1 MSLISLIGG
10 IACKTYD
17 DLYDNPLLQQYRNET
32 VMEFLKGLHYISFT
46 ATSLEDPLFGII
58 FYIGNFIQSYTSSTG
73 FIENYE
79 SSLLY
84 SFGFLLLILNYT
96 KITDISLNDKI
107 LILLFVL
114 TLMVEPIVIY
124 YVSNDM
130 EYSFTKLYF
139 RLIFGIIQ
147 CILVYIYSVS
157 TTCKNLSIYGIGYF
171 IVSVMVQVYSLFI
184 HKNEEL
190 VK

>member
-10 IACKTYD
+10 IAVKTYD

-58 FYIGNFIQSYTSSTG
+58 FYIGNLIHRYTCPTS

-79 SSLLY
+79 SSLFY
-84 SFGFLLLILNYT
+84 SFGFLLLILNYN
-96 KITDISLNDKI
+96 KITNIGLKDKVFI
-107 LILLFVL
+107 IIFVL
-114 TLMVEPIVIY
+114 LMGCEPIFIY
-124 YVSNDM
+124 YLGNADM
-130 EYSFTKLYF
+130 EYSCSKLFY
-139 RLIFGIIQ
+139 RICSLIFCIIGYVFSES
-147 CILVYIYSVS
+147 I
-157 TTCKNLSIYGIGYF
+157 TFKNLALYSFGYIGL
-171 IVSVMVQVYSLFI
+171 SLMVHVYSLFI